1 MNVIKSN
8 FVKQYGLLAALGAS
22 YLAISALGL
31 GFRCPIHS
39 LTGFFCPGCGST
51 RAVRALL
58 NGDLQLAIH
67 NNTLLLAAPA
77 LMGIGF
83 ILNKYLKNRMWLY
96 AFLSLL
102 FIVVV
107 SFTVMRNQPGSVLAP
122 L

>member
-8 FVKQYGLLAALGAS
+8 FVKQYGLLAALGTS
-22 YLAISALGL
+22 YLAISALGF

-67 NNTLLLAAPA
+67 NNTLLLAAPT

-96 AFLSLL
+96 AFLSML

>member
-1 MNVIKSN
+1 LNVIKSN
-8 FVKQYGLLAALGAS
+8 FVKQYGLLAALGTS
-22 YLAISALGL
+22 YLAISALGF

>member
-8 FVKQYGLLAALGAS
+8 IVKQYGLLAALGVS
-22 YLAISALGL
+22 YLTISALGF

-58 NGDLQLAIH
+58 QGDLQLAIH
-67 NNTLLLAAPA
+67 NNALMLAAPA

-83 ILNKYLKNRMWLY
+83 LLNKYSTNRMWLY
-96 AFLSLL
+96 AFLALL
-102 FIVVV
+102 VIVVV
-107 SFTVMRNQPGSVLAP
+107 TFTVTRNQPGSQFAP